1 MIFSPLDHYDR
12 QEYHRLTKGMEVE
25 FLSLPKSFMHHCE
38 QIIFGNEY
46 KELSYFCFHLYADT
60 FYREY
65 YERLSQAMEYA
76 YNEVNRTQFK
86 NLANN
91 LANLLIFLR
100 EPKARVNDAEYKA
113 DNLKYWRD
121 MVIDDEFLQSK
132 KDFRKYLNVNP
143 LVWLILF
150 LFRWHQ

>member
-1 MIFSPLDHYDR
+1 MVFTPLDHYDR

-46 KELSYFCFHLYADT
+46 KDLSYFCFHLYADT
-60 FYREY
+60 FYREH

-76 YNEVNRTQFK
+76 YNEIDRTQFK

-91 LANLLIFLR
+91 ISNLLIFLR
-100 EPKARVNDAEYKA
+100 EPKARVNDEEYKNA
-113 DNLKYWRD
+113 NNQYWHK
-121 MVIDDEFLQSK
+121 MVKDDEVLMLNDSFK
-132 KDFRKYLNVNP
+132 KYL
-143 LVWLILF
+143 
-150 LFRWHQ
+150 HHT

>member
-1 MIFSPLDHYDR
+1 MIFTPLDHYDR

-46 KELSYFCFHLYADT
+46 KELSYFCFHLYTDI
-60 FYREY
+60 FYREH

-76 YNEVNRTQFK
+76 YNETDSDKFK

-100 EPKARVNDAEYKA
+100 EPQARVNDEEYKNA
-113 DNLKYWRD
+113 NNQYWHK
-121 MVIDDEFLQSK
+121 MVWDDEILMLNDSFK
-132 KDFRKYLNVNP
+132 KYL
-143 LVWLILF
+143 
-150 LFRWHQ
+150 HHT